1 MGEARIH
8 IDAAPEAV
16 YAMVADITRMGEWSP
31 ETVSARWVDGA
42 SGAAVGAK
50 FKGKNKRRMSWTTT
64 CTVTDADPGRL
75 FAFSVGKTHWR
86 YEFAA
91 ADGGTDV
98 VESFSFA
105 DEPGRLERF
114 FTKVGTGVS
123 WDERPAQMVEGMQET
138 LRRVKAA
145 AESAGSR

>member
-8 IDAAPEAV
+8 IDAPPEAV
-16 YAMVADITRMGEWSP
+16 YAMVSDITRMGTWSP

-42 SGAAVGAK
+42 TGPTVGAK

-64 CTVTDADPGRL
+64 CTVTDAEPGRV
-75 FAFSVGKTHWR
+75 FAFSVGKTRWR
-86 YEFAA
+86 YEFAG

-98 VESFSFA
+98 VESFSF
-105 DEPGRLERF
+105 DEEPGRIERF

-123 WDERPAQMVEGMQET
+123 WSERPAQMVQGMQET
-138 LRRVKAA
+138 LQRIKTA
-145 AESAGSR
+145 AESSSS